1 MEYRTGG
8 GGAFDLSRKESRR
21 IVCPR
26 DSYRDSGAILPGRDS
41 NHRGIAQI
49 VHNPGNALFSVNN
62 TS

>member
-1 MEYRTGG
+1 MEYQTDR
-8 GGAFDLSRKESRR
+8 GGAFNLSRKESRR

-26 DSYRDSGAILPGRDS
+26 DSPATLPGRDS

-49 VHNPGNALFSVNN
+49 VRNPGNARALFSVNN